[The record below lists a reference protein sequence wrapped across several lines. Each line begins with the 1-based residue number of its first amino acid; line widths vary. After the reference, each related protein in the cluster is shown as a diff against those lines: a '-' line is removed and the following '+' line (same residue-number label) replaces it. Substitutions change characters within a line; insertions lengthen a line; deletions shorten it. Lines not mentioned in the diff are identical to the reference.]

1 MSRLPRIVVAGQVP
15 PPMGGQ
21 NAMVLDLLEKL
32 RATSQARVEHL
43 AFRFTPDTQSARKGQ
58 WAKVLELARVLG
70 RLVGLRLR
78 GPIDLLVFPS
88 GGPQTVP
95 LFRDL
100 LLLPWIL
107 LLSRQ
112 VVLQFHAAG
121 LADAVAKG
129 GLLAR
134 GVAWL
139 GGRCPHAV
147 VMTEFNRR
155 DPAACG
161 IRTIHVVPHTL
172 EDQFRKSEV
181 ARGGDEIRLLA
192 MGHLCADKGTPNL
205 IRAVSGLREEFPGLV
220 LELAGEPLAPY
231 SHEMLDR
238 EIDHANVRDHVRL
251 LGLVSGEAKRRA
263 FGRADLF
270 VFPSVAPYESFGLVV
285 VEAMMWGLPIVASD
299 WRGNS
304 DVLAG
309 AAGAVTFHPPD
320 SAKALELCLRRMLH
334 HRREW
339 LEAGGANRELFLS
352 HYDSRCNRQCLP
364 ELLLELA
371 SQCPETQSE

>member
-1 MSRLPRIVVAGQVP
+1 MNNLPRIIVAGQVP

-21 NAMVLDLLEKL
+21 NAMVLELLEKL
-32 RATSQARVEHL
+32 HTTGRARVEHL

-58 WAKVLELARVLG
+58 LAKMVELMRVIG
-70 RLVGLRLR
+70 RLAKLRIV

-107 LLSRQ
+107 LLCRR

-129 GLLAR
+129 SLLAR
-134 GVAWL
+134 CVAWL
-139 GGRCPHAV
+139 GGRCPDAV

-161 IRTIHVVPHTL
+161 IRNIHVVPHTL
-172 EDQFRKSEV
+172 EDHYRENEV
-181 ARGGDEIRLLA
+181 DRGGPEIRLLA

-205 IRAVSGLREEFPGLV
+205 IRAVAALLKDFPELV

-231 SHEMLDR
+231 SHEMLAGDIDR
-238 EIDHANVRDHVRL
+238 AGIRDHVRL
-251 LGLVSGEAKRRA
+251 LGMISGETKRRA
-263 FGRADLF
+263 FGRAHLF
-270 VFPSVAPYESFGLVV
+270 VFPSVAPYESFGLVM
-285 VEAMMWGLPIVASD
+285 VEAMMWGLPVVASD
-299 WRGNS
+299 WRGNA
-304 DVLAG
+304 DVLADS
-309 AAGAVTFHPPD
+309 AGSVTFHPPD
-320 SAKALELCLRRMLH
+320 SSQALEDGLKLQLSDRGDW
-334 HRREW
+334 ENK
-339 LEAGGANRELFLS
+339 GKANRALFLS
-352 HYDSRCNRQCLP
+352 RYHSDGRKPVLSDRLLDIAEDALPSRPL
-364 ELLLELA
+364 
-371 SQCPETQSE
+371 

>member
-1 MSRLPRIVVAGQVP
+1 MSKLPRIVVAGQVP

-32 RATSQARVEHL
+32 RATGRARVEHL

-58 WAKVLELARVLG
+58 LAKMVELMRVIG
-70 RLVGLRLR
+70 RLVRLRLG

-95 LFRDL
+95 MFRDL

-107 LLSRQ
+107 LLSRR

-121 LADAVAKG
+121 LADAVAQG

-134 GVAWL
+134 CVAWL
-139 GGRCPHAV
+139 GGRCPDAV

-161 IRTIHVVPHTL
+161 IRNIHVVPHTL
-172 EDQFRKSEV
+172 EDQYRENEV
-181 ARGGDEIRLLA
+181 DRGGSEIRLLA
-192 MGHLCADKGTPNL
+192 MGHLCEDKGTPTL
-205 IRAVSGLREEFPGLV
+205 IRAVAALRKDFPELV

-231 SHEMLDR
+231 SHEQLAGHIDR
-238 EIDHANVRDHVRL
+238 AVIRDHVRL
-251 LGLVSGEAKRRA
+251 LGIVSGEAKRRT

-270 VFPSVAPYESFGLVV
+270 VFPSVAPYESFGLVM
-285 VEAMMWGLPIVASD
+285 VEAMMWGLPVVASD
-299 WRGNS
+299 WRGNA
-304 DVLAG
+304 DVLADS
-309 AAGAVTFHPPD
+309 AGSMTFHPPD
-320 SAKALELCLRRMLH
+320 SSQALEDCLRLLLSNRD
-334 HRREW
+334 EW
-339 LEAGGANRELFLS
+339 SKKGQANRALFLS
-352 HYDSRCNRQCLP
+352 RYHSDGRKPALSDCLLDIASAALPSRQP
-364 ELLLELA
+364 
-371 SQCPETQSE
+371 

>member
-1 MSRLPRIVVAGQVP
+1 MIKQPRIVVAGQVP

-32 RATSQARVEHL
+32 GATGRARVEHL

-58 WAKVLELARVLG
+58 LAKMVELVRVIG
-70 RLVGLRLR
+70 RLVKLRL
-78 GPIDLLVFPS
+78 GGSIDLLVFPA

-107 LLSRQ
+107 LLSRR

-134 GVAWL
+134 CVAWL

-155 DPAACG
+155 DPAACR
-161 IRTIHVVPHTL
+161 IRNIHVVPHTL
-172 EDQFRKSEV
+172 DDQFREDEV
-181 ARGGDEIRLLA
+181 ERGGDEIRLLA
-192 MGHLCADKGTPNL
+192 MGHLCTDKGTPNL
-205 IRAVSGLREEFPGLV
+205 IKAVAALRKDFPELV

-231 SHEMLDR
+231 SHEMLANDIDR
-238 EIDHANVRDHVRL
+238 AGLRDRVRL
-251 LGLVSGEAKRRA
+251 LGLVSGESKRRA
-263 FGRADLF
+263 FGRASLF
-270 VFPSVAPYESFGLVV
+270 AFPSVAPYESFGLVM
-285 VEAMMWGLPIVASD
+285 VEAMMWGLPIVASE
-299 WRGNS
+299 WRGNA
-304 DVLAG
+304 DVLG
-309 AAGAVTFHPPD
+309 NSPGSITFHPPD
-320 SAKALELCLRRMLH
+320 SSQALEDCLRLMFEKREQWPQLGRSNRM
-334 HRREW
+334 
-339 LEAGGANRELFLS
+339 AFLTRYHDEGNKRTLS
-352 HYDSRCNRQCLP
+352 D
-364 ELLLELA
+364 LLLKIVAQEK
-371 SQCPETQSE
+371 